1 MASIRDWV
9 TGARVRTLPL
19 AVAPVFLGSA
29 LAASIDRFD
38 ITLATLALL
47 VALLLQ
53 IGVNYANDYSDG
65 IRGTDTGRVGPLRLT
80 ASGLALPEDVKRAAF
95 ITFGLAMLAGLGIVV
110 LSGQWWLIAVG
121 AACVLAAW
129 YYTGGNSPYG
139 YSGLGEVAVF
149 IFFGLVATVGTN
161 FVQTGFID
169 PLAVLLGSSLGLY
182 ASAVLLVNNIRDL
195 ETDRASGKRTLAV
208 KLGEKPSKTLFLLL
222 IWLPVL
228 INLLLVLI
236 YPATLLGML
245 NLLLLLPVT
254 LIIMESKNP
263 GELITALK
271 LTSLAG
277 LGYGVLVGL
286 GVFLVSFF

>member
-29 LAASIDRFD
+29 LAASVDKFD
-38 ITLATLALL
+38 FTLATLALL

-65 IRGTDTGRVGPLRLT
+65 IKGTDTGRVGPLRLT

-222 IWLPVL
+222 LWLPVL

>member
-38 ITLATLALL
+38 FTLATLALL

-110 LSGQWWLIAVG
+110 LSGQWWLIGVG

-222 IWLPVL
+222 LWLPVL

>member
-29 LAASIDRFD
+29 LAASVDKFD
-38 ITLATLALL
+38 FTLATLALL

-65 IRGTDTGRVGPLRLT
+65 IKGTDTGRVGPLRLT

-222 IWLPVL
+222 LWLPVL

-245 NLLLLLPVT
+245 NLLLLLPAT
-254 LIIMESKNP
+254 LIIIESKNP